1 MTKDSLIQQA
11 FEVAAE
17 RYAAVGVDV
26 RKALEDMKKIS
37 LSLHCWQADDVSGFE
52 NQGGSLTGGIQV
64 TGNYPGRARTI
75 DELRRDV
82 LKAKSYIPGN
92 HRLSLHEIRGF
103 PRGESRP

>member
-64 TGNYPGRARTI
+64 TGNY
-75 DELRRDV
+75 RDV
-82 LKAKSYIPGN
+82 PV
-92 HRLSLHEIRGF
+92 LSTSCVGMY
-103 PRGESRP
+103 

>member
-37 LSLHCWQADDVSGFE
+37 PVSYTHLTLPTNSLV
-52 NQGGSLTGGIQV
+52 
-64 TGNYPGRARTI
+64 
-75 DELRRDV
+75 
-82 LKAKSYIPGN
+82 
-92 HRLSLHEIRGF
+92 
-103 PRGESRP
+103 